1 MCGAFEQPHNS
12 KLVTAEWIGV
22 TVSTMWQVSIT
33 WFSEEPCSS
42 DTGLMPPC
50 KHQQDILTCSLT
62 DDAFYYVSSYQLLAS
77 TSELCSGIPQQL
89 SASRH
94 NHSLVTKTE
103 RADTQASTFSN
114 EGSRSRCNKAAV
126 PHSRNKGWNIIFY

>member
-42 DTGLMPPC
+42 DTGLMPTC
-50 KHQQDILTCSLT
+50 KHQQDILTCSRT
-62 DDAFYYVSSYQLLAS
+62 DDAFYISTMFLLISFLQAHLNCAQEFLSNYQ
-77 TSELCSGIPQQL
+77 
-89 SASRH
+89 
-94 NHSLVTKTE
+94 
-103 RADTQASTFSN
+103 QAGLTT
-114 EGSRSRCNKAAV
+114 
-126 PHSRNKGWNIIFY
+126 H